1 MAQRIFRVISVI
13 GRKRTVVFETAPV
26 ELNTIEERKAFSEAL
41 RAEDKYRLSL
51 YNSGCSVT
59 WDDKYFHPDTKEYER
74 VERISLVK

>member
-26 ELNTIEERKAFSEAL
+26 ELNTIEEKKAFFEAM

-51 YNSGCSVT
+51 YGSGCSIT
-59 WDDKYFHPDTKEYER
+59 WDGRYYHPDTKEYER